1 MSTLTCTAPREAK
14 TRTRLVTGQLA
25 LVFLAGFGALASF
38 DLLISVMPL
47 YVSQKYAS
55 SAGSASAGLVTG
67 VLLLGTV
74 LAEAGSAYLM
84 NRFGYRVALAI
95 GSVMLGVPA
104 LAMLTHDPL
113 GLVVA
118 TALIRGF
125 GFGLTT
131 VVIGALVA
139 ELLPP
144 ERRGEGL
151 GLYGLVDGT
160 GEVVALPAG
169 VWLAEHFGYS
179 LVAVMAA
186 VAAFISLAVALL
198 VRAPETTQEES
209 DDIGLLAGLRH
220 GGQLAPA
227 LAFAATA
234 VAAGIVIS
242 FLPLTHGVSVSIA
255 TAGLFVQALAASVT
269 RWWAGRIGDRHGHA
283 RLMVPALVIAAA
295 GLGMMVWPG
304 HPALVMVGMCLFGAG
319 FGIMQNATLALM
331 MDRVPTSLGTANAL
345 WNLAYDGGY
354 GAGPAAFGLMVAHT
368 GFPAGFGLTGA
379 LILLALPVI
388 VADKHHRQL

>member
-1 MSTLTCTAPREAK
+1 MSTLTCTAPREIT

-47 YVSQKYAS
+47 YVS

-95 GSVMLGVPA
+95 GSVLLGAPA
-104 LAMLTHDPL
+104 LAMLTRDPL

-118 TALIRGF
+118 TTLIRGF

-186 VAAFISLAVALL
+186 GAAFISLVVAGL
-198 VRAPETTQEES
+198 VRAQESTAQEES
-209 DDIGLLAGLRH
+209 DDIGLLAGLRR

-255 TAGLFVQALAASVT
+255 TAGLFVQALTAAAS
-269 RWWAGRIGDRHGHA
+269 RWWAGRIGDKRGHA

-295 GLGMMVWPG
+295 GMGMMLWPSS
-304 HPALVMVGMCLFGAG
+304 PALVITGMCLFGAG

-331 MDRVPTSLGTANAL
+331 MDRVPSSLGTANAL

-379 LILLALPVI
+379 LILLALPAI
-388 VADKHHRQL
+388 IADKHHRQL